1 MRTVG
6 AGHSILFSVKAG
18 FVGLAMLLLSSPM
31 AARTPD
37 PAKYPLRVHIIAAD
51 RTDRVERMKPGQSVA
66 CDSIDDMVSSID
78 PNPDGPVSLTGVF
91 SDPCTFGAMSVAGRQ
106 LDINNGYIYSGEGR
120 ADLVAPPGSTQGIS
134 FQYRNCERIRVL
146 PGFQSLPARWKRPGQ
161 LEVILPSDEIPVNGR
176 EPRPERCMLTT
187 TLHDFV
193 YLLLHNGAVVQVSQD
208 AYWSHPAMRAFL
220 RGNPETVQ
228 QRVKEF
234 TVAAPQAR

>member
-1 MRTVG
+1 MRLRVPSTS
-6 AGHSILFSVKAG
+6 SIIRA
-18 FVGLAMLLLSSPM
+18 AALLCACFGVAAPL

-37 PAKYPLRVHIIAAD
+37 IAKYPLRVHIIAAD

-91 SDPCTFGAMSVAGRQ
+91 SDPCNFGATEVAGRQ
-106 LDINNGYIYSGEGR
+106 LDVNNGYVYSGEGR

-134 FQYRNCERIRVL
+134 FQYRNCGRVRVL

-161 LEVILPSDEIPVNGR
+161 LEVLLPSDEIPVNGH
-176 EPRPERCMLTT
+176 EPHPERCTLTA

-193 YLLLHNGAVVQVSQD
+193 YLLLRSGAVVQVSQE

-220 RGNPETVQ
+220 RGNPETAE

-234 TVAAPQAR
+234 TVSAPRQR

>member
-1 MRTVG
+1 MGTTNRTIHL
-6 AGHSILFSVKAG
+6 AVKCG
-18 FVGLAMLLLSSPM
+18 FVALATLLLSSPM

-37 PAKYPLRVHIIAAD
+37 LAKYPLRVHIIAAD

-91 SDPCTFGAMSVAGRQ
+91 SDPCTFGALSVAGRQ
-106 LDINNGYIYSGEGR
+106 LEINNGYVYSGEGR

-134 FQYRNCERIRVL
+134 FQYRNCGRVRVL
-146 PGFQSLPARWKRPGQ
+146 PGFQSLPARWKKPGQ
-161 LEVILPSDEIPVNGR
+161 LEVLLPSDEIPVEGR
-176 EPRPERCMLTT
+176 EPRPERCTLTA

-193 YLLLHNGAVVQVSQD
+193 YLLLRNGAVVQVSQE
-208 AYWSHPAMRAFL
+208 AYWSQPAMRAFL
-220 RGNPETVQ
+220 RGNPETVE

-234 TVAAPQAR
+234 TVAVPKTR